1 MKGRVTV
8 AGASREWAVG
18 GKPTREPAV
27 KKTLKLR
34 EEIAWCESR
43 TLPVAPVI
51 GPVGATLGR
60 DESRPYDR
68 KGRPY
73 DEVDV
78 VRHQRTKVVPR
89 ELA

>member
-8 AGASREWAVG
+8 AVASREWAVG

-51 GPVGATLGR
+51 GPVGATLGS
-60 DESRPYDR
+60 DEC
-68 KGRPY
+68 
-73 DEVDV
+73 
-78 VRHQRTKVVPR
+78 TVPIYR
-89 ELA
+89 ARARITARGAPTTRLML